1 MGVRKGNEE
10 DKAAGESINSTRRRG
25 EQCRTEQVAAA
36 TSIAAFTGFIAA
48 VSERNSP
55 HSFCILSST
64 VAQPL
69 LQVAGYPLEQ
79 SSDGSSQHSA
89 FTRSVALLNSLKV
102 VHDISVGGH
111 VAAATS
117 IAAFTGFIAA
127 VSERNSPHS
136 FCILSST
143 VAQPLLQV
151 AGYPLEQSSDG
162 SSQHSAFTRPM
173 ALLNSTK
180 LAQEPTTT
188 GALPSSSSVCRS
200 MAVPLMATTSSQ
212 CHPRAP
218 ARAHS

>member
-69 LQVAGYPLEQ
+69 LQVVGYPLEQ

-143 VAQPLLQV
+143 VAQPLLHV
-151 AGYPLEQSSDG
+151 AGYPVEQSSDG
-162 SSQHSAFTRPM
+162 SSQHSALTR
-173 ALLNSTK
+173 ST
-180 LAQEPTTT
+180 A
-188 GALPSSSSVCRS
+188 SVKSLRVVHDDDINGGGS
-200 MAVPLMATTSSQ
+200 A
-212 CHPRAP
+212 
-218 ARAHS
+218 

>member
-25 EQCRTEQVAAA
+25 EQCRTEQ
-36 TSIAAFTGFIAA
+36 
-48 VSERNSP
+48 
-55 HSFCILSST
+55 
-64 VAQPL
+64 
-69 LQVAGYPLEQ
+69 
-79 SSDGSSQHSA
+79 
-89 FTRSVALLNSLKV
+89 
-102 VHDISVGGH
+102 